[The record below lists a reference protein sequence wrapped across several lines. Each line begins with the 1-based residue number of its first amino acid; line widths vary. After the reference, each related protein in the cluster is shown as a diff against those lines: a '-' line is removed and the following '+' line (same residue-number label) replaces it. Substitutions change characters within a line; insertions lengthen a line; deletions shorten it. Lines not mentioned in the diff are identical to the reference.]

1 MIEPVLTFA
10 FELRAVVG
18 APEEIGEV
26 RAGRRRIVPILGGT
40 VEGPDLRGTVLPGGS
55 DWQLIHAD
63 GFSELDTR
71 YTIQAHDGAMI
82 YVQNV
87 GLRHAPTDVMRR
99 LLAGEDADPSLV
111 YFRTVPRFETAAASL
126 QWLTRSIFVG
136 LGTRD
141 PDVVTIRFFWLELRA

>member
-1 MIEPVLTFA
+1 LPSSFA
-10 FELRAVVG
+10 RSWA
-18 APEEIGEV
+18 
-26 RAGRRRIVPILGGT
+26 RRKRSGKY
-40 VEGPDLRGTVLPGGS
+40 GPGDGGS
-55 DWQLIHAD
+55 CRSSAGPWKDPTCGAD

-71 YTIQAHDGAMI
+71 YTIQAQDGAMI

-99 LLAGEDADPSLV
+99 LLAGEDVDPSLV

-136 LGTRD
+136 LGTRE
-141 PDVVTIRFFWLELRA
+141 PDVVTIRFFRLE